1 MEKVIKDGK
10 VGVLVS
16 PGFGA
21 GFSTWG
27 APIEASFDPTLI
39 ELAEKKHK
47 MEFQPNEKGGLTQIR
62 EVYNSPEYK
71 EIVNEMVEYVT
82 KTYEGVYAGG
92 VEDLVVVWIDEGREF
107 IIEEYDG
114 SESLMLKTDYNC
126 IKA

>member
-27 APIEASFDPTLI
+27 APIEAIFNPTLI
-39 ELAEKKHK
+39 ELVQQEKVQ
-47 MEFQPNEKGGLTQIR
+47 EAIDFVEKTW
-62 EVYNSPEYK
+62 EDVY
-71 EIVNEMVEYVT
+71 T
-82 KTYEGVYAGG
+82 GG
-92 VEDLVVVWIDEGREF
+92 VQDLIVVWVPEGSEF

-114 SESLMLKTDYNC
+114 SESLMLKTDYNW

>member
-27 APIEASFDPTLI
+27 APIEAIFNPTLI
-39 ELAEKKHK
+39 ELVQQEK
-47 MEFQPNEKGGLTQIR
+47 FQEAVDFVSENWED
-62 EVYNSPEYK
+62 VY
-71 EIVNEMVEYVT
+71 T
-82 KTYEGVYAGG
+82 GG
-92 VEDLVVVWIDEGREF
+92 VQDLVVAWVPEGKEF

-114 SESLMLKTDYNC
+114 SESLMLKEDYNW

>member
-27 APIEASFDPTLI
+27 APIEAIFNPTLI
-39 ELAEKKHK
+39 ELVQQEKVQ
-47 MEFQPNEKGGLTQIR
+47 EAVDFVEKTW
-62 EVYNSPEYK
+62 EDVY
-71 EIVNEMVEYVT
+71 T
-82 KTYEGVYAGG
+82 GG
-92 VEDLVVVWIDEGREF
+92 VQDLIVVWVPEGEEF

-114 SESLMLKTDYNC
+114 SESLMLKTDYNW

>member
-27 APIEASFDPTLI
+27 APIEAIFNPTLI
-39 ELAEKKHK
+39 ELVQQEKVQ
-47 MEFQPNEKGGLTQIR
+47 EAIDF
-62 EVYNSPEYK
+62 
-71 EIVNEMVEYVT
+71 VENT
-82 KTYEGVYAGG
+82 WEGVYSGG
-92 VEDLVVVWIDEGREF
+92 VQDLIVVWVPEGKEF

-114 SESLMLKTDYNC
+114 SESLVLKEEYNW